1 MVNTVSVGILPVI
14 LPNMSPNKTIV
25 KKKLALLE
33 RNISF
38 LQAYAK
44 MPKSVFVE
52 DFTVSGA
59 ALHYMVE
66 SIEIIVDIGMHIL
79 SEDFNEQANSYI
91 DAILQLGQK
100 KIVPKKF
107 ADDNQTMAR
116 FRNRIIHVY
125 GDVDLRLVY
134 DFLKDS
140 PKIFKKFAVY
150 YLKYLEK

>member
-1 MVNTVSVGILPVI
+1 M
-14 LPNMSPNKTIV
+14 
-25 KKKLALLE
+25 ALLE
-33 RNISF
+33 RNVSF
-38 LQAYAK
+38 LQTYAK

-52 DFTVSGA
+52 DFTVNGA

-66 SIEIIVDIGMHIL
+66 CIEIIVDIGIHIL

-91 DAILQLGQK
+91 DSILQLGQK

-125 GDVDLRLVY
+125 GDMDLRLVY

-140 PKIFKKFAVY
+140 PVIFKKFAGY